1 MKYIFPIL
9 ILIALI
15 FTTACDPED
24 NFTTSSDDKLEFSLD
39 TLRFDTVFTQLGS
52 ATRSFKIYNRSKK
65 SIKIQRMYIPDG
77 SASKFRLNV
86 DGTPGN
92 EATDVVIY
100 PQDSIYV
107 FGEVTIDPDEP
118 LSSSPFVIYD
128 KIIFETNGNEQ
139 EITLEGWGQNANYI
153 PSRFAKD
160 EVVTLNC
167 NGNPMGIKWDDPKP
181 YVIYGI
187 VVLEDCTLTIPAGAH
202 IYVHGGL
209 SKVEDMGE
217 TIIYNSGRLQ
227 IASNATLKVEGTLE
241 DPVIFE
247 GDRLEEAF
255 ADEAG
260 QWTGIVFSPTSKNNS
275 FEHAIVK
282 NSLLGIWADS
292 AVELSLKNTQI
303 YNTSGIG
310 LVGIHA
316 EIQAENSLFY
326 NNGSTSVLLTY
337 GGDYD
342 FDYCTMASYGVD
354 AAALSLANGIRFDE
368 FSLCGSYVFNDL
380 HANFR
385 NCIIHGSRKD
395 EISLLDFSPCG
406 IPVDFDYQF
415 DNCVV
420 KYTDLTD
427 TEFGFPDFPDNCNN
441 CLNATSSDA
450 LFVSVSE
457 DDYHLDTLSVA
468 EELAV
473 PITGLTLDLEGK
485 DRDTERPDVGCYEY
499 VPE

>member
-1 MKYIFPIL
+1 MKYIFTIL
-9 ILIALI
+9 TLTVLI
-15 FTTACDPED
+15 FVTACDPED
-24 NFTTSSDDKLEFSLD
+24 NFTTNSNDKLEFSLD

-65 SIKIQRMYIPDG
+65 SIKIQRMYILNG
-77 SASKFRLNV
+77 SASKFRLNI

-92 EATDVVIY
+92 EALDVTVY

-107 FGEVTIDPDEP
+107 FGEVTVDPDQP
-118 LSSSPFVIYD
+118 LSASPFVIYD
-128 KIIFETNGNEQ
+128 KIRFETNGNEQ
-139 EITLEGWGQNANYI
+139 EITLEAWGQNANYI
-153 PSRFAKD
+153 PSRFSKD
-160 EVVTLNC
+160 DIVSLNC
-167 NGNPMGIKWDDPKP
+167 NGGNTVWDDPKP

-202 IYVHGGL
+202 VYVHGGL
-209 SKVEDMGE
+209 SKVEDMNE
-217 TIIYNSGRLQ
+217 TVIFNTGRLQ

-255 ADEAG
+255 GDEAG
-260 QWTGIVFSPTSKNNS
+260 QWTGIVFSPASKNNS

-282 NSLLGIWADS
+282 NSLLGIWVDS
-292 AVELSLKNTQI
+292 AAELSLKNTQI

-316 EIQAENSLFY
+316 DIDAENSLFY
-326 NNGSTSVLLTY
+326 NNSSTSVLLTY
-337 GGDYD
+337 GGNYN

-354 AAALSLANGIRFDE
+354 AAAVSLANGIRFDE
-368 FSLCGSYVFNDL
+368 FSLCGAFVSNDL

-406 IPVDFDYQF
+406 VPVDFDYQF
-415 DNCVV
+415 DNCIV
-420 KYTDLTD
+420 KYTDLID
-427 TEFGFPDFPDNCNN
+427 SEFGFPDFPDHCNN
-441 CLNATSSDA
+441 CLNVASGDA
-450 LFVSVSE
+450 LFASISD

-468 EELAV
+468 EELGM
-473 PITGLTLDLEGK
+473 PISGLTLDLEGK
-485 DRDTERPDVGCYEY
+485 ERDSEQPDAGCYEY
-499 VPE
+499 APE